1 MNNLTHYAPVSIFQ
15 RDPSTAAIGGQQD
28 IRQRMDQ
35 HTASIARLQQQ
46 RTIHKAAL
54 GVDVKKLAVVTA
66 GTLVLAV
73 TAAVWIIAES

>member
-1 MNNLTHYAPVSIFQ
+1 
-15 RDPSTAAIGGQQD
+15 
-28 IRQRMDQ
+28 MDQ
-35 HTASIARLQQQ
+35 HTASIAASTATNNPQSV
-46 RTIHKAAL
+46 L